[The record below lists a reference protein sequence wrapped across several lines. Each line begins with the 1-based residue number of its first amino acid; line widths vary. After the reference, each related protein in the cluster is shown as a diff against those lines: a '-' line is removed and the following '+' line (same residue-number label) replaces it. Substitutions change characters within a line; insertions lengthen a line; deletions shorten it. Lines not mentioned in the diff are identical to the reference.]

1 MPSLETTGLVSFNRE
16 PGRVYYPAVRA
27 GADISDDTLD
37 TIARTVRLS
46 PADADE
52 AQWDYGPTG
61 KRYPGSFSDRYD
73 FSDTV
78 ILDADG
84 SNVTGI
90 LLDLWYCA
98 SAACDVDDLVLFHG
112 RTRPPFR
119 MARCIMTSP
128 TMTG

>member
-16 PGRVYYPAVRA
+16 LGVYIALRFEPGAE
-27 GADISDDTLD
+27 ISDDTLD

-98 SAACDVDDLVLFHG
+98 SCRL
-112 RTRPPFR
+112 
-119 MARCIMTSP
+119 
-128 TMTG
+128 